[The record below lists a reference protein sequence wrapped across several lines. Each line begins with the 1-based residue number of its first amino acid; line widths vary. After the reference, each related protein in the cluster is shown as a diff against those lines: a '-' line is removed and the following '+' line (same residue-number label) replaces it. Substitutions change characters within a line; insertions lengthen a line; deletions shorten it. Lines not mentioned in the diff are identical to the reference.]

1 MFKERFSNVAK
12 VVPYGGDCITPF
24 VLSLANWLYPTFPT
38 MGHALLRNSIH
49 LKNWFIE

>member
-1 MFKERFSNVAK
+1 MLKERFSNVAK

-38 MGHALLRNSIH
+38 MGMHSKEFNSFEK
-49 LKNWFIE
+49 LVY